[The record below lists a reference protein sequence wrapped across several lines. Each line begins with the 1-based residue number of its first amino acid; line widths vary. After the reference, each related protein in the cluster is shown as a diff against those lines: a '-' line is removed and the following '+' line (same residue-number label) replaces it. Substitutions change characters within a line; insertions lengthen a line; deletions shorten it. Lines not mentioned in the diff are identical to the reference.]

1 MLHVRLVH
9 ETTILTTG
17 QAGTP
22 MRQPHLNLT
31 RPQQEKLSEL
41 GAQIACM
48 LGGFQ
53 PSHHEL
59 GREVFDL
66 GLVVL
71 EARLASGAAL
81 HGEAGYQQILGESQA
96 HASLPQA
103 ALSPAE
109 REQIRDTLREA
120 LRPGAAA

>member
-1 MLHVRLVH
+1 
-9 ETTILTTG
+9 
-17 QAGTP
+17 

-66 GLVVL
+66 GLKVL
-71 EARLASGAAL
+71 EARLCAGAAM
-81 HGEAGYQQILGESQA
+81 HGANGYAQIIGEAQA
-96 HASLPQA
+96 HAEQPQG

-109 REQIRDTLREA
+109 REQIRAALLEA
-120 LRPGAAA
+120 MRPGEAA

>member
-1 MLHVRLVH
+1 
-9 ETTILTTG
+9 
-17 QAGTP
+17 

-31 RPQQEKLSEL
+31 RLQQVKLSEL

-66 GLVVL
+66 GLQVL
-71 EARLASGAAL
+71 ESRLAAGAAM
-81 HGEAGYQQILGESQA
+81 HGAAGYQQILGEAQA
-96 HASLPQA
+96 HAQQPQG

-109 REQIRDTLREA
+109 LDEVRAGLRAA
-120 LRPGAAA
+120 LRTEVAA

>member
-1 MLHVRLVH
+1 
-9 ETTILTTG
+9 
-17 QAGTP
+17 

-31 RPQQEKLSEL
+31 RAQQEKLSEL

-66 GLVVL
+66 GLQVL
-71 EARLASGAAL
+71 ESRLAAGAAL
-81 HGEAGYQQILGESQA
+81 HGAAGYEQLIGEAQA
-96 HASLPQA
+96 HAQQPQC

-109 REQIRDTLREA
+109 REKIRDTLRAA
-120 LRPGAAA
+120 LRPDAAA